1 MTDLTIDEVETL
13 FSALTHAQFEEFL
26 SRCRDDLVLIVR
38 GSDPETTY
46 VSKSDIPD
54 WYLSMQALAGEDIV
68 TTIEVVHTVGTKII
82 VLFRHDFWR
91 KDARYAFEMVNVC
104 SFTGTQLATWASYPL
119 NLPAYAHALGVGRA
133 ANLQPA

>member
-54 WYLSMQALAGEDIV
+54 WYLSMNALAGEDIV
-68 TTIEVVHTVGTKII
+68 TTIEVVRTVGTKII
-82 VLFRHDFWR
+82 VLFRHDFGR
-91 KDARYAFEMVNVC
+91 KGARYAFEMVNVC
-104 SFTGTQLATWASYPL
+104 SFIGTQLATWASYPL
-119 NLPAYAHALGVGRA
+119 NLPAYAHALGVSRS